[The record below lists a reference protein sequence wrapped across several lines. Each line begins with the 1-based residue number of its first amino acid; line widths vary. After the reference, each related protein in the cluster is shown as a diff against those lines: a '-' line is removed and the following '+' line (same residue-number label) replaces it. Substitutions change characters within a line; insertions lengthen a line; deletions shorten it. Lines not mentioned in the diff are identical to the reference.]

1 MPGADGLTSVGTFY
15 FVREVYIL
23 ELSNAYKSI
32 SDALDFM
39 GDHPETVTD
48 KDRGIL
54 MSLYHKLCKAS
65 SISDKSAWVVR
76 WAIEKYKSKDDK
88 VPYAVENFGQNVI
101 TNVGAQEMLKLICGQ
116 SAYPYDS
123 SNATITVGSSS
134 TPEDASQTGVIGPQK
149 ESANM
154 SAGYPRVENG
164 MMTFNAVFD
173 ADQANFQWNEM
184 SIGNGVVAMNRKV
197 LDEGR
202 TKSGDVWIARCSVS
216 IEA

>member
-54 MSLYHKLCKAS
+54 LSLYHKLCKAS
-65 SISDKSAWVVR
+65 SISDKSAWVCK
-76 WAIEKYKSKDDK
+76 WTIEKFKSLADNE
-88 VPYAVENFGQNVI
+88 PYEVVNFGQNVI

-154 SAGYPRVENG
+154 SAGYPKVQDG
-164 MMTFNAVFD
+164 MMTFSATFEE
-173 ADQANFQWNEM
+173 DQANFQWNEM

-197 LDEGR
+197 LDEAKS
-202 TKSGDVWIARCSVS
+202 KSGDIWIARCSIS
-216 IEA
+216 IES